1 MESAAA
7 EIQTSLSCLW
17 GRLTAGQQDTLNL
30 FSKSLVSKI
39 RAIKNHKCFPCL
51 GIVIYCHLASENLPK
66 KGRKITEMET

>member
-1 MESAAA
+1 MESAVA

-17 GRLTAGQQDTLNL
+17 GRLMSGQQDTLNL

-51 GIVIYCHLASENLPK
+51 DIVFTVTVLQKTYQK
-66 KGRKITEMET
+66 KAEK